1 MLAPGATAGL
11 WAMQDSDHRLTRVFA
26 AIDAANA
33 RDPNVVEDDNGAQAP
48 AELVY
53 GRRMS
58 ATLASLF
65 PDASEHLQIAARG
78 QHIERWTSPRK
89 SYPEGRAGYLRWR
102 NDLKVFHAR
111 RLGDIMADAGYSQN
125 DIDRVGALV
134 RKERLR
140 TDAEAQS
147 LEDVVCLVFL
157 KHYVGDFASK
167 VDETKLGDILA
178 KTWRKIS
185 EAGQKHA
192 LGLDLPPSIPTL
204 LEAGLARLEQAR
216 SSSS

>member
-1 MLAPGATAGL
+1 MTDIQMKGAQTG
-11 WAMQDSDHRLTRVFA
+11 RLDQVLA

-33 RDPNVVEDDNGAQAP
+33 ADPTQEDGRP
-48 AELVY
+48 AAALY
-53 GRRMS
+53 GERMS
-58 ATLASLF
+58 AELARLC
-65 PDASEHLQIAARG
+65 PDADEVLQIAARG

-192 LGLDLPPSIPTL
+192 LGLDLPPSIPKL